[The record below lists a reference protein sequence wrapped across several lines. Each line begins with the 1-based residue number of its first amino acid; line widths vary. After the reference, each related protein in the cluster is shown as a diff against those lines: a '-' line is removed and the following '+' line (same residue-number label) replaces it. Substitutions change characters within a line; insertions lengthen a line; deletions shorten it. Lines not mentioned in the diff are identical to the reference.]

1 MAEDVIEACH
11 NGIVSWEKKSNVKP
25 ILIEG
30 VDDYVKTKERWVI
43 LKKFFDEN
51 EIEYREIKSV
61 SGSILWKIINLIY
74 ILDYSTIYRAILSE
88 IDPTPVE
95 SIDFIKKRIK

>member
-1 MAEDVIEACH
+1 L
-11 NGIVSWEKKSNVKP
+11 GKKSNVKP

-30 VDDYVKTKERWVI
+30 VDDYVKTKERWII
-43 LKKFFDEN
+43 LKKFFDKN
-51 EIEYREIKSV
+51 EIEYREIKSIN
-61 SGSILWKIINLIY
+61 GSILGKIINLIY
-74 ILDYSTIYRAILSE
+74 ILDYSTIYMAILSG